1 MKKKLLVSFSGG
13 RTSAYMTWFIL
24 NEWERRHEFEITVI
38 FANTGKER
46 EETLLFVSN
55 CDELLKFNTVWVE
68 AKVVHG
74 KRVGSQSKV
83 VDYATASRKGEPYEE
98 VIKKYGLPNVKFLH
112 CTRELKTNPIHHYVR
127 KIKGWT
133 DYYTAIGIRAD
144 EFDRMDE
151 NRKAKKYLY
160 PLVDQNI
167 TKKDVIDFW
176 KEMPFDL
183 YLKEHEGNCNKCFK
197 KTLRKL
203 LTIELEERE
212 HSFKE
217 PDTWWDEMEKKYEN
231 HIPAG
236 QKNRKGPIRFNRKNM
251 TRQEIVELSKQPF
264 DRFRDPNAVYD
275 DEELDMAGGCTES
288 CEPF

>member
-1 MKKKLLVSFSGG
+1 VKKKLLISFSGG
-13 RTSAYMTWFIL
+13 RTSGYMTWFIL
-24 NEWERRHEFEITVI
+24 NEWEFRDQYDIVVV

-55 CDELLKFNTVWVE
+55 CDEILKFNTVWVE
-68 AKVVHG
+68 AQVIHG
-74 KRVGSQSKV
+74 KRIGSVSRV
-83 VDYATASRKGEPYEE
+83 VDYQRASRKGEPYED
-98 VIKKYGLPNVKFLH
+98 VIKKYGIPNVKFLH
-112 CTRELKTNPIHHYVR
+112 CTRELKTNPIHHYV
-127 KIKGWT
+127 KSVLGWKN
-133 DYYTAIGIRAD
+133 YYTAIGIRAD

-151 NRKAKKYLY
+151 NYKKKKYLY
-160 PLVDQNI
+160 PLITYNI
-167 TKKDVIDFW
+167 TKKDVIDW
-176 KEMPFDL
+176 WAKMPFDL
-183 YLKEHEGNCNKCFK
+183 TLKEHEGNCNKCFK

-212 HSFKE
+212 NPFRE
-217 PDTWWDEMEKKYEN
+217 PDNWWNEMENKYEN
-231 HIPAG
+231 HIPKT

-275 DEELDMAGGCTES
+275 DEYLDVPGGCSES